1 MKRKLIPGERDRER
15 PMIYMGTVNGV
26 EDWRE
31 IHPTNAFAGTEQ
43 HRQAHLALRRM
54 DARDR
59 TPHQRRQAHDS
70 TALLHLTKMIRE
82 NRPYKFQQKTLDR
95 FGVDLLPLSRYLR
108 NYAIRANVFDKPEWR
123 VGTAAHYNERDT
135 TDSLHW
141 TLLYA
146 GVCNPFADARMK
158 AGFRQQWHNE
168 MIEQWT
174 PVFAKSPVRYKVMPR
189 SSRYSVL
196 RRLNQYL
203 HTGDRKGLGLGRAV
217 EANLETSLE
226 ALRTYME
233 AYRIKLGAQP
243 DSWRV
248 MAPNKT
254 LKWKELTMINV
265 PHTKIHPPT
274 LYTFPPWHNYFIRD
288 WELVM

>member
-1 MKRKLIPGERDRER
+1 MKKLIPGERHPER
-15 PMIYMGTVNGV
+15 PLFYIGTFRGV

-31 IHPTNAFAGTEQ
+31 LDPTNAFAGSDL
-43 HRQAHLALRRM
+43 HREAHLALRRA

-59 TPHQRRQAHDS
+59 TKHQRRQQNDV
-70 TALLHLTKMIRE
+70 TVLLHLTKMVQGLH
-82 NRPYKFQQKTLDR
+82 PYKFQQKTLDR
-95 FGVDLLPLSRYLR
+95 FGGEFTRLCAYIR
-108 NYAIRANVFDKPEWR
+108 NYAIRAKVLDKPNWR
-123 VGTAAHYNERDT
+123 VGTRAHYNERDKI
-135 TDSLHW
+135 DSLHW
-141 TLLYA
+141 TNLYA
-146 GVCNPFADARMK
+146 GVCNPFADARQK
-158 AGFRQQWHNE
+158 AGFCQPWHSEIVKQWE
-168 MIEQWT
+168 
-174 PVFAKSPVRYKVMPR
+174 PLFAQSPVRYKIMPR

-196 RRLNQYL
+196 RRLNEYL

-233 AYRIKLGAQP
+233 AYRIKLGAPP

-265 PHTKIHPPT
+265 PHTKLHPPT
-274 LYTFPPWHNYFIRD
+274 LYSFPPWHNHFIRD